1 MVFLG
6 VLNGIWYSI
15 HRCLWGFFIWSPRFC
30 SKWTPHQL
38 GYDPWPTMAGIYPKR
53 SWPKKT
59 PPITVTVEVITGGLV
74 VYEPLCKIYEFV
86 KWDDDVPNMMGKIIQ
101 MFQSTNQIIFHR
113 WYSFLH
119 VYCWLHKI
127 LIKSWSNN
135 IQRHHHFQ
143 RHAEFPTGPTPCLTQ
158 KLQSWA
164 PRWAVWSKRCSV
176 GSGRVSKYK
185 LLSM

>member
-1 MVFLG
+1 MFFWG

-38 GYDPWPTMAGIYPKR
+38 GYDPWPTMAGICPKR

-119 VYCWLHKI
+119 VYWLLASQNSHKI
-127 LIKSWSNN
+127 MVQQHPTSPSLPAPCWI
-135 IQRHHHFQ
+135 
-143 RHAEFPTGPTPCLTQ
+143 TGPTPCLTQ